1 MQDLL
6 GLLVG
11 IELQFAVG
19 PDDIARRRLP
29 QPFAA
34 TTPIQATGLHPLLEL
49 VQFEAPH
56 EALDRQDHPIIEVMW
71 MIQSVLVGEQGVEGG
86 ADLDQTAAVLVF
98 AGQAVDLE
106 AEDQAD
112 VAQGDLREQPGE
124 IVAAGGGGAGAAL
137 VAIEDADPLR
147 GPAPGEGPLL
157 ELGLDLGRFAV
168 ALDLLGVRLPDI
180 VDRPALQ
187 MMAFDLRGSARRGI
201 TGDHR
206 PPPFRRG
213 LGTRGGDR
221 RSSGSAGRPEPVG
234 ARGPTVS
241 SGESPPRGAS
251 SLGARKGGRVGR
263 ILGRRMGGHPP
274 WKSIVAGTKVPVP
287 AGLPG
292 RLPAVGTV

>member
-1 MQDLL
+1 MLPRAANCSRTSRSDLL
-6 GLLVG
+6 DLLVG

-34 TTPIQATGLHPLLEL
+34 TTPIQPTGLHPLLEL
-49 VQFEAPH
+49 VQLEAPH

-86 ADLDQTAAVLVF
+86 ADLDQPATVLVF
-98 AGQAVDLE
+98 TGQAIDLE

-137 VAIEDADPLR
+137 VAIEDADALG

-168 ALDLLGVRLPDI
+168 ALDLLGVRLTDI

-187 MMAFDLRGSARRGI
+187 MVALDL
-201 TGDHR
+201 
-206 PPPFRRG
+206 
-213 LGTRGGDR
+213 GGP
-221 RSSGSAGRPEPVG
+221 A
-234 ARGPTVS
+234 A
-241 SGESPPRGAS
+241 PRD
-251 SLGARKGGRVGR
+251 
-263 ILGRRMGGHPP
+263 
-274 WKSIVAGTKVPVP
+274 
-287 AGLPG
+287 
-292 RLPAVGTV
+292 